1 MLHVH
6 GALRVCLLLLVL
18 ADPVHLLLLLLLQF
32 GSCLKI
38 KEKKELSW
46 SYGAVGG

>member
-38 KEKKELSW
+38 KEKK
-46 SYGAVGG
+46 